1 MGKVI
6 VSGGCRATFPTV
18 EILANTLEIGTAVK
32 LMEDGIATE
41 FLVVHQGLPS
51 DLYDTSCEGTWLLR
65 KNIKSDSVWN
75 SNSVNTYPNLNTT
88 IRLYLEGDYFNS
100 LGTTEQNVVKQ
111 VKIPYGA
118 GGGVATVFSG
128 KRGYSTKVFLLG
140 GYEVGYTTTIIS
152 DIPVDGAKLGYFIV
166 GSDNVANKKR
176 IALYEN
182 NATSWWLRSPSTSSS
197 ASSSGYKINN
207 TGKYARASVGGRFG
221 VRPALIIP
229 STTRFDRNTL
239 LLKG

>member
-6 VSGGCRATFPTV
+6 VSGGCRAAFPTV
-18 EILANTLEIGTAVK
+18 EILANTLEIGTTVK
-32 LMEDGIATE
+32 LMEDGVATE

-51 DLYDTSCEGTWLLR
+51 DLYDTSCDGTWLLR
-65 KNIKSDSVWN
+65 KDIKSDSVWN
-75 SNSVNTYPNLNTT
+75 SNSVNTYPDTNTT

-100 LGTTEQNVVKQ
+100 LGAAEQNVVKQ

-118 GGGVATVFSG
+118 GGGVATVYSG
-128 KRGYSTKVFLLG
+128 DKGYSTKVFLLG

-176 IALYEN
+176 IALHEN

-197 ASSSGYKINN
+197 DSNRGYKINN

-229 STTRFDRNTL
+229 STARFNKNTL

>member
-6 VSGGCRATFPTV
+6 VSGGCRAAFPTV
-18 EILANTLEIGTAVK
+18 EILANTLEIGTTVK
-32 LMEDGIATE
+32 LMEDGVATE

-51 DLYDTSCEGTWLLR
+51 DLYDESCNGTWLLR
-65 KNIKSDSVWN
+65 KDIKTNSVWN
-75 SNSVNTYPNLNTT
+75 SNSVNTYPNPNTT

-100 LGTTEQNVVKQ
+100 LGATEQNTVKQ

-118 GGGVATVFSG
+118 GGGAATVFSG
-128 KRGYSTKVFLLG
+128 AGGYS
-140 GYEVGYTTTIIS
+140 TTIIS

-176 IALYEN
+176 IALYQN
-182 NATSWWLRSPSTSSS
+182 NATDWWLRSPSTLSSDS
-197 ASSSGYKINN
+197 NRGYRINN
-207 TGKYARASVGGRFG
+207 TGKYAKASVGGNFG
-221 VRPALIIP
+221 ARPALIIP
-229 STTRFDRNTL
+229 STARFNKNTL

>member
-6 VSGGCRATFPTV
+6 VSGGCRAAIHTV
-18 EILANTLEIGTAVK
+18 EILANTLEIGTTVK
-32 LMEDGIATE
+32 LMEDGVATE

-51 DLYDTSCEGTWLLR
+51 DLYDESCNGTWLLR
-65 KNIKSDSVWN
+65 KDIKSYSVWN
-75 SNSVNTYPNLNTT
+75 SNSVNTYPDSNTT

-100 LGTTEQNVVKQ
+100 LGATEQNTVKQ

-118 GGGVATVFSG
+118 GGGTATVFSG
-128 KRGYSTKVFLLG
+128 ATGYSTKVFLLG

-152 DIPVDGAKLGYFIV
+152 DIPVDGAKLGYFIA
-166 GSDNVANKKR
+166 GSGDEANKKR
-176 IALYEN
+176 ITLYQN
-182 NATSWWLRSPSTSSS
+182 NATAWWLRSPSTSSS
-197 ASSSGYKINN
+197 ESNRGYRINN
-207 TGKYARASVGGRFG
+207 AGKYAKASVGGNFG

-229 STTRFDRNTL
+229 STARFNENTL